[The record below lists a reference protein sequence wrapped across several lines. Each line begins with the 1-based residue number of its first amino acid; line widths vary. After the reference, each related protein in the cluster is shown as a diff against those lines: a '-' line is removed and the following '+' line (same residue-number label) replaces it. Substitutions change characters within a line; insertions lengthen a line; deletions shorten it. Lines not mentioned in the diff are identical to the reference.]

1 MADQNERAGD
11 EGTEVQNS
19 TVMINWRTFNV
30 PNLMAIVGAA
40 IAIVTYVNSLDNR
53 VAKVEDNGASR
64 AVTADKKFDEIQM
77 SLATLNNMPYR
88 VGILEQ
94 QATAINLRID
104 RFTETITNTMEL
116 IRKDVGGLGT
126 KIEVLSSKV
135 ENIVPEKKA
144 GISAQP
150 GIVR

>member
-1 MADQNERAGD
+1 MAGKEPEDD
-11 EGTEVQNS
+11 PVQNS
-19 TVMINWRTFNV
+19 TVMVNWRTFNV
-30 PNLMAIVGAA
+30 PNLLAIAGAA
-40 IAIVTYVNSLDNR
+40 VAVVTYVNSLDSR
-53 VAKVEDNGASR
+53 VAKIEENSASR
-64 AVTADKKFDEIQM
+64 SVVIDKKFDEIQL

-116 IRKDVGGLGT
+116 IRKDVGSLGT

-135 ENIVPEKKA
+135 EVIIPEKKA
-144 GISAQP
+144 GLSAP
-150 GIVR
+150 PEIVR